1 MTCQI
6 SSGSDNV
13 GTPERFQDLLNLII
27 MSQTDWLMLLP
38 SESQSNVREKL
49 VKAHSEFGTCRHLS
63 QHTKLIGIILGEV
76 GGLRPQT
83 TNNLMGH

>member
-13 GTPERFQDLLNLII
+13 GTSKRFQNLRNLII
-27 MSQTDWLMLLP
+27 MSQTDWLMFSP
-38 SESQSNVREKL
+38 VRASQTPREKL
-49 VKAHSEFGTCRHLS
+49 VKAHSEFGTCGHLS